1 MNMAA
6 ISRADATWEGDLTS
20 GSGHVKPESGAFAEL
35 PITWASRAERTH
47 GKTSPEELIAA
58 AHASC
63 FSMAF
68 SNGLAKAGHKPER
81 LDTRVEIEF
90 VPGPGITTST
100 ITVRGHIHGISN
112 DEFQKLAKEAE
123 EGCPVSKAMHGNV
136 ELRLHATLDAAH

>member
-1 MNMAA
+1 MEMAA
-6 ISRADATWEGDLTS
+6 ISRADATWEGDLVS
-20 GSGHVKPESGAFAEL
+20 GGGHVKPESGAFADL
-35 PITWASRAERTH
+35 PITWASRAERQH

-68 SNGLAKAGHKPER
+68 SNGLAKAGHTPER

-90 VPGPGITTST
+90 VPGTGITTST

>member
-1 MNMAA
+1 MAA

-20 GSGHVKPESGAFAEL
+20 GGGNVKPDSGAFAEL
-35 PITWASRAERTH
+35 PITWASRAERQH

-58 AHASC
+58 AHAAC

-90 VPGPGITTST
+90 VPGTGITTST
-100 ITVRGHIHGISN
+100 ITVRGHIHGISD

-136 ELRLHATLDAAH
+136 ELRLHATLDA

>member
-68 SNGLAKAGHKPER
+68 SNGLAKAGHKAER
-81 LDTRVEIEF
+81 LDTSAEVDF
-90 VPGPGITTST
+90 VPGKGITHIRLS
-100 ITVRGHIHGISN
+100 VR
-112 DEFQKLAKEAE
+112 
-123 EGCPVSKAMHGNV
+123 
-136 ELRLHATLDAAH
+136 

>member
-1 MNMAA
+1 MAA
-6 ISRADATWEGDLTS
+6 ISRADATWEGDLGS
-20 GSGHVKPESGAFAEL
+20 GGGHVKPESGAFAEL

-90 VPGPGITTST
+90 VPGTGITTST
-100 ITVRGHIHGISN
+100 ITVRGHIHGISD

-123 EGCPVSKAMHGNV
+123 EGCPVSKALHGNV
-136 ELRLHATLDAAH
+136 ELRLHATLDATH

>member
-1 MNMAA
+1 MAA
-6 ISRADATWEGDLTS
+6 ISRADATWEGDLMS

-35 PITWASRAERTH
+35 PVSWASRAERQH

-63 FSMAF
+63 YNMAF

-90 VPGPGITTST
+90 VPGTGITTST
-100 ITVRGHIHGISN
+100 ITVRGHVHGISE
-112 DEFQKLAKEAE
+112 DEFQKLAEEAE
-123 EGCPVSKAMHGNV
+123 QGCPVSKALHGNV
-136 ELRLHATLDAAH
+136 ELRLNATLEAG

>member
-1 MNMAA
+1 MAA
-6 ISRADATWEGDLTS
+6 ISRADATWEGDLVS
-20 GSGHVKPESGAFAEL
+20 GGGHVKPESGAFAEL
-35 PITWASRAERTH
+35 PITWASRAERQH

-58 AHASC
+58 AHAAC

-90 VPGPGITTST
+90 VPGTGITTST

-136 ELRLHATLDAAH
+136 ELRLDATLDAAH